1 MGRSANRKRVSRKT
15 TYTIEGQYP
24 SRIVSNGYTFRSTFN
39 GRPGKMEASRA
50 VSEDSPRVEGLKEE
64 GCRGGVWSAP
74 QTGFAMTEIETK
86 KKCRKVIR
94 SSFTRTANELEP
106 LLLTT
111 VCEDTTR
118 VVWELLSG
126 KHYEL
131 KVLDRKLF
139 ELLLENATE
148 DELESELE
156 GRELYFIRF
165 TALRSR
171 WEKLD
176 GASRIPQD
184 REPYARSAST
194 AGSLESSEH
203 TDWLAFWAQFKK
215 VHEDPFIDPND
226 EIEVLIQATVSGSRA
241 RQLVESYPA
250 MGKNCNTIIQSLQDR
265 FGREDLQIETL
276 CVILKGDN
284 CEKRVRA
291 LIDSGSQRSYIK
303 REVAIH
309 LGYTPKRQEKPT
321 ICADII
327 PMLSGPWLKEIKDY
341 RIEVSDSSQYGPI
354 ELLSGADVAGV
365 GLGNYIESACQ
376 DVLGIQDPIEKQN
389 REETEMAAKDFFRQ
403 TIITD
408 QEGRYEV
415 RLSQARTYS
424 EYL

>member
-265 FGREDLQIETL
+265 FGREDLQIE
-276 CVILKGDN
+276 
-284 CEKRVRA
+284 
-291 LIDSGSQRSYIK
+291 Q
-303 REVAIH
+303 
-309 LGYTPKRQEKPT
+309 PT